1 MATYLF
7 DFDGTLVDSM
17 PTYGSVMKR
26 ILDENGISYGDDIIK
41 IITPLGFRGTA
52 EYFVEVMGVKK
63 SVESLM
69 KTMVAYCT
77 EEYTYN
83 IGEKPHVKQ
92 TLIALKQRGDSL
104 HVLTASPHTSL
115 DPCLKRLGMYDLF
128 GNVWSCDDF
137 GTTKAD
143 PEIYRM
149 AAARMGREVGEV
161 IFLDDNLG
169 ADKTAK
175 SAGMKVYGVYDLS
188 SAEYADEMK
197 AICDRYIMDFKELI

>member
-1 MATYLF
+1 MNDSKFVKTKHWLF
-7 DFDGTLVDSM
+7 DFDGTLEYFQKIGLKISIEEMGQEIRSELTPKYVNF
-17 PTYGSVMKR
+17 
-26 ILDENGISYGDDIIK
+26 ILDK
-41 IITPLGFRGTA
+41 P
-52 EYFVEVMGVKK
+52 GVRHCLERMK
-63 SVESLM
+63 SAGY
-69 KTMVAYCT
+69 K
-77 EEYTYN
+77 
-83 IGEKPHVKQ
+83 
-92 TLIALKQRGDSL
+92 L

-175 SAGMKVYGVYDLS
+175 SAGMKVYGVYDPS

-197 AICDRYIMDFKELI
+197 AICDRYIIDFKELI

>member
-17 PTYGSVMKR
+17 PTYVSVMKR
-26 ILDENGISYGDDIIK
+26 ILDENGVSYGDDLVK

-52 EYFVEVMGVKK
+52 QYYVDTMGVKK
-63 SVESLM
+63 TVDELM
-69 KTMVAYCT
+69 DTMKRYCT

-83 IGEKPHVKQ
+83 IGEKPHVIDTVK
-92 TLIALKQRGDSL
+92 ALKARGDDL

-115 DPCLKRLGMYDLF
+115 DPCLKRLGIWELF
-128 GNVWSCDDF
+128 TNVWSCEDF

-149 AAARMGREVGEV
+149 AAERIGRPVGEV
-161 IFLDDNLG
+161 IFLDDNYN

-175 SAGMKVYGVYDLS
+175 TAGMIVYGVYDDS
-188 SAEYADEMK
+188 SSEYTEEIK
-197 AICDRYIMDFKELI
+197 SVSDRYIKDFGELL